1 MYPGAAAG
9 ELAFTV
15 ISGGRI
21 SGRVRNALACP
32 GLPGAAEARV
42 REVGSQPTVPV
53 SAIPAAPAESAP
65 RNLRRVI
72 VPPSLPPHSSAK
84 SALKSARRRKQPQEM
99 HVLRPIL
106 QFQTPRQSRETPL
119 IFPEN
124 PQHCKLGLTPSRH
137 ASASPPLV
145 GTLGLAPSL
154 VGNA

>member
-42 REVGSQPTVPV
+42 REVDSQPTVPV
-53 SAIPAAPAESAP
+53 SAIPAAPAESTP

-72 VPPSLPPHSSAK
+72 APPSLPLPAQFSANSVLSPAWRHKRPQTRTSS
-84 SALKSARRRKQPQEM
+84 
-99 HVLRPIL
+99 
-106 QFQTPRQSRETPL
+106 
-119 IFPEN
+119 
-124 PQHCKLGLTPSRH
+124 
-137 ASASPPLV
+137 
-145 GTLGLAPSL
+145 
-154 VGNA
+154 